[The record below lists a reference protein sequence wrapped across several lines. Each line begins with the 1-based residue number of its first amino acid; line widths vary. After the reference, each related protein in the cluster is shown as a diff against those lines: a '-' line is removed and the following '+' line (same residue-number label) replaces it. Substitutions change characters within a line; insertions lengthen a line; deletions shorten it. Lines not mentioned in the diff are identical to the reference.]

1 MKHTRDISDEFLN
14 AFVDDQLESA
24 EKNQVFEAIEQDEA
38 LKDRVCDLRGLKE
51 MVQHAYHQSPAIGAH
66 APIKRMRA
74 WPPYIQALAACL
86 LLLIGGASGWFGHA
100 WSGAGGEPEVV
111 RLFQTTQGDDFGNEP
126 RKYIVQVSSSN
137 HTRLKSALD
146 ETESL
151 LESSRQEHRELQVEI
166 VANGSGAELL
176 RADLSPYGERIGF
189 LQAKYPNLN
198 FMVCN
203 VTLAKL
209 RDQGINVQL
218 LPHTG
223 IAASAALQVRKR
235 LLQGWDYVRV

>member
-14 AFVDDQLESA
+14 AFVDNQLEST

-51 MVQHAYHQSPAIGAH
+51 MVQHAYHQSPANAQVP
-66 APIKRMRA
+66 AKRTRS
-74 WPPYIQALAACL
+74 WPPYLQALAACL
-86 LLLIGGASGWFGHA
+86 LLLIGGASGWLGHA
-100 WSGAGGEPEVV
+100 WSGADGEPEMV
-111 RLFQTTQGDDFGNEP
+111 RLFQTTQGGAFGNEP

-146 ETESL
+146 ETENL

-166 VANGSGAELL
+166 VANGSGADLL
-176 RADLSPYGERIGF
+176 RADLSPYVDRIGF

-203 VTLAKL
+203 VTLGKL
-209 RDQGINVQL
+209 RDEGVNVRL

-223 IAASAALQVRKR
+223 IATSAVQQVRKR